1 MKIRIH
7 ASTTLT
13 LSSASASVPGL
24 PLWQVVPTR
33 DSAGLRL
40 TDFMM
45 LIPRLRNRSPAEIE
59 RASSD
64 IQSVLALHH
73 DVVFADLNLKLN
85 LLWVSLRPRPGA
97 ISELVAAIR
106 QRVPEAVL
114 VAHYAP
120 PR

>member
-13 LSSASASVPGL
+13 AGAAPGV
-24 PLWQVVPTR
+24 PLWQLAPTH
-33 DSAGLRL
+33 DASGHLL

-45 LIPRLRNRSPAEIE
+45 LIPRLRSRPSTEIE
-59 RASSD
+59 RTSHE
-64 IQSVLALHH
+64 IQTVLSLHQ

-106 QRVPEAVL
+106 LRVPEAVL
-114 VAHYAP
+114 VGHHTEL
-120 PR
+120 R

>member
-1 MKIRIH
+1 MKIRVH

-13 LSSASASVPGL
+13 TFAGSVPGQ
-24 PLWQVVPTR
+24 PLWQIAPTR
-33 DSAGLRL
+33 DVAGRRL

-45 LIPRLRNRSPAEIE
+45 LIPRLRSRPSVEIE
-59 RASSD
+59 RTSRD
-64 IQSVLALHH
+64 IQAVLALHQ

-106 QRVPEAVL
+106 LRVPEAVL
-114 VAHYAP
+114 AAHYAE

>member
-1 MKIRIH
+1 MKVRIY
-7 ASTTLT
+7 ASST
-13 LSSASASVPGL
+13 LSAASSPGL
-24 PLWQVVPTR
+24 PLWQLAPTHDASGR
-33 DSAGLRL
+33 LL

-45 LIPRLRNRSPAEIE
+45 LIPRLRTRPPLEIE
-59 RASSD
+59 RASRD
-64 IQSVLALHH
+64 IQAVLALHH

-106 QRVPEAVL
+106 LRVPEAVL
-114 VAHYAP
+114 VAHYAE

>member
-1 MKIRIH
+1 VMKIRIH
-7 ASTTLT
+7 ASTTLAVT
-13 LSSASASVPGL
+13 AGSEPGL

-33 DSAGLRL
+33 DSVGERL
-40 TDFMM
+40 ADFMM
-45 LIPRLRNRSPAEIE
+45 LIPRLRSWPRGEIE
-59 RASSD
+59 RASRD
-64 IQSVLALHH
+64 IQAVLSLHQ

-106 QRVPEAVL
+106 LRVPEAVL
-114 VAHYAP
+114 VAHYAA

>member
-1 MKIRIH
+1 MKLRIYSS
-7 ASTTLT
+7 STLAVAP
-13 LSSASASVPGL
+13 SPGL
-24 PLWQVVPTR
+24 PLWQLAPTH
-33 DSAGLRL
+33 DTSGHLL

-45 LIPRLRNRSPAEIE
+45 LIPRLRSRPSAEIE
-59 RASSD
+59 RASRD
-64 IQSVLALHH
+64 IQAVLALHQ

-106 QRVPEAVL
+106 LRVPEAVL
-114 VAHYAP
+114 VAHYAD

>member
-1 MKIRIH
+1 MKIRIQ

-13 LSSASASVPGL
+13 TFSGSGPGL
-24 PLWQVVPTR
+24 PLWQVAPTHDTSGR
-33 DSAGLRL
+33 LL

-45 LIPRLRNRSPAEIE
+45 LIPRLRSRPPVEIE
-59 RASSD
+59 RALRD
-64 IQSVLALHH
+64 IQAVLALHQ

-106 QRVPEAVL
+106 LRVPEAVL
-114 VAHYAP
+114 VAHYAE

>member
-1 MKIRIH
+1 MKIRIV

-13 LSSASASVPGL
+13 TDANAVPGL
-24 PLWQVVPTR
+24 PLWQLAPTR
-33 DSAGLRL
+33 DTAGGRL

-45 LIPRLRNRSPAEIE
+45 LIPRLRSRPRAEIE
-59 RASSD
+59 RASRD
-64 IQSVLALHH
+64 IQAVLALHQ

-106 QRVPEAVL
+106 LRVPEAVL
-114 VAHYAP
+114 VGHYAD

>member
-1 MKIRIH
+1 MKIRIY
-7 ASTTLT
+7 ASSTLAA
-13 LSSASASVPGL
+13 SSSPGL
-24 PLWQVVPTR
+24 PLWRLVPTH
-33 DSAGLRL
+33 DTSGHLL

-45 LIPRLRNRSPAEIE
+45 LIPRLRSRPRAEIE
-59 RASSD
+59 RASHD
-64 IQSVLALHH
+64 IQAVLALHQ

-106 QRVPEAVL
+106 LRVPEAVL
-114 VAHYAP
+114 VAHYAE

>member
-1 MKIRIH
+1 MKIRVY
-7 ASTTLT
+7 ASNTLT
-13 LSSASASVPGL
+13 TFAGSGPGV
-24 PLWQVVPTR
+24 PLWQIAPTR
-33 DSAGLRL
+33 DVAGKRL

-45 LIPRLRNRSPAEIE
+45 LIPRLRSRPSVEIE
-59 RASSD
+59 RASRE
-64 IQSVLALHH
+64 IQAVLALHQ

-106 QRVPEAVL
+106 LRVPEAVL
-114 VAHYAP
+114 VAHYAE